1 MRILFAFASYLVGS
15 IPTGYLLVRLTARK
29 EIRQFG
35 SRSMGAT
42 NVLRVK
48 GWRTALP
55 VAAIDVLKG
64 FLPAFFALKYSG
76 DPVFAAFCAFLS
88 VVGHCFPFSIG
99 VRGGKGGATSLGAYA
114 AIACLPLMACL
125 GFFFVVVAVSRHVSL
140 GSLVGSLAFPFLVLL
155 SGGPK
160 GVFVISLAMAV
171 LVTFQHRDN
180 IGRLVKGTERKLGVK
195 SS

>member
-1 MRILFAFASYLVGS
+1 MRIFIAVAAYLVGS

-29 EIRQFG
+29 DIRQLG

-48 GWRTALP
+48 GWRAALP
-55 VAAIDVLKG
+55 VAAIDILKG

-99 VRGGKGGATSLGAYA
+99 FKGGKGVATSLGAYA
-114 AIACLPLMACL
+114 AIDGLPLLACL
-125 GFFFVVVAVSRHVSL
+125 GLFLIVVAISRYVSL
-140 GSLVGSLAFPFLVLL
+140 ASLLGSLAFPFLVLL
-155 SGGPK
+155 AGGPK
-160 GVFVISLAMAV
+160 GVFVVSLAIAALIV
-171 LVTFQHRDN
+171 FQHRGN
-180 IGRLVKGTERKLGVK
+180 IGRLVKGTERKLGDK

>member
-1 MRILFAFASYLVGS
+1 MRILFAFAAYLVGS
-15 IPTGYLLVRLTARK
+15 IPTGYLLVRLTTRK
-29 EIRQFG
+29 DIRQFG

-48 GWRTALP
+48 GWRAALP

-64 FLPAFFALKYSG
+64 FLPAFFALKFSG

-88 VVGHCFPFSIG
+88 VIGHCFPFSIG
-99 VRGGKGGATSLGAYA
+99 FRGGKGVATSLGAYA
-114 AIACLPLMACL
+114 AIAWLPLLAGL
-125 GFFFVVVAVSRHVSL
+125 GLFLVVAAVSRHVSL
-140 GSLVGSLAFPFLVLL
+140 GSIVGSLTFPFLVLL

-160 GVFVISLAMAV
+160 GVFAISLAIAA
-171 LVTFQHRDN
+171 LVVFQHRGN
-180 IGRLVKGTERKLGVK
+180 IGRLVKGTERKLGDK

>member
-1 MRILFAFASYLVGS
+1 MRIFIAVAAYLIGS

-29 EIRQFG
+29 DIRQLG

-48 GWRTALP
+48 GWRAALP

-64 FLPAFFALKYSG
+64 FLPAFIALKYSG

-99 VRGGKGGATSLGAYA
+99 FKGGKGVATSLGAYA
-114 AIACLPLMACL
+114 AISWIPLLACL
-125 GFFFVVVAVSRHVSL
+125 GLFLIVVAVSRYVSL
-140 GSLVGSLAFPFLVLL
+140 ASLLGSLAFPFLVLL
-155 SGGPK
+155 TGGPV
-160 GVFVISLAMAV
+160 GVFVVCLAIAALIV
-171 LVTFQHRDN
+171 VQHRGN
-180 IGRLVKGTERKLGVK
+180 IGRLVKGTERKLGDRT
-195 SS
+195 S

>member
-1 MRILFAFASYLVGS
+1 MRILFALAAYLVGS

-29 EIRQFG
+29 DIRQFG

-42 NVLRVK
+42 NVFRVK

-99 VRGGKGGATSLGAYA
+99 FKGGKGVATSLGAYA
-114 AIACLPLMACL
+114 AIAWLPLLACL
-125 GFFFVVVAVSRHVSL
+125 GLFLVVAAVSRHVSL
-140 GSLVGSLAFPFLVLL
+140 GSLVGSLVFPFLVLL
-155 SGGPK
+155 TGGPK
-160 GVFVISLAMAV
+160 GVFAIGLAIAA
-171 LVTFQHRDN
+171 LVVFQHRGN
-180 IGRLVKGTERKLGVK
+180 IGRLVKGTERKLGDK

>member
-1 MRILFAFASYLVGS
+1 MRVLIAVAAYLVGS

-29 EIRQFG
+29 DIRQYG

-48 GWRTALP
+48 GWKTALP
-55 VAAIDVLKG
+55 VAAFDVLKG

-99 VRGGKGGATSLGAYA
+99 FKGGKGVATSLGAYA
-114 AIACLPLMACL
+114 AIDGLPLLACL
-125 GFFFVVVAVSRHVSL
+125 GLFLIVVAVSRRVSL
-140 GSLVGSLAFPFLVLL
+140 GSLVGSLAFPFIVLIT
-155 SGGPK
+155 GGPR
-160 GVFVISLAMAV
+160 GVFFISLAIAA
-171 LVTFQHRDN
+171 LVVFQHRSN
-180 IGRLVKGTERKLGVK
+180 IGRLVRGTERKLGDR

>member
-1 MRILFAFASYLVGS
+1 MKILFAFASYLVGS

-29 EIRQFG
+29 DIRQFG

-48 GWRTALP
+48 GWRAALP
-55 VAAIDVLKG
+55 VAAIDVFKG

-99 VRGGKGGATSLGAYA
+99 FRGGKGVATSLGAYA
-114 AIACLPLMACL
+114 AIAGLPLMACL
-125 GFFFVVVAVSRHVSL
+125 GFFFVVIAVSRYVSL
-140 GSLVGSLAFPFLVLL
+140 GSIVGSLAFPFIVLL

-160 GVFVISLAMAV
+160 GVFVISLAIAV

-180 IGRLVKGTERKLGVK
+180 IGRLVKGTERKLGDK
-195 SS
+195 SA

>member
-1 MRILFAFASYLVGS
+1 MRIFIAAAAYLVGS

-29 EIRQFG
+29 DIRQFG

-48 GWRTALP
+48 GWRAALP
-55 VAAIDVLKG
+55 VAVIDVLKG
-64 FLPAFFALKYSG
+64 FLPAFFALKYYG

-99 VRGGKGGATSLGAYA
+99 FKGGKGVATSLGAYA
-114 AIACLPLMACL
+114 AIAWVPLLACL
-125 GFFFVVVAVSRHVSL
+125 GLFLMIVAVSRHVSL

-155 SGGPK
+155 TGGPK
-160 GVFVISLAMAV
+160 GVFAISLAITA
-171 LVTFQHRDN
+171 LVVFQHRGN
-180 IGRLVKGTERKLGVK
+180 IGRLVKGTERKLGDT
-195 SS
+195 SP

>member
-1 MRILFAFASYLVGS
+1 MRIFIAVAAYLVGS
-15 IPTGYLLVRLTARK
+15 IPTGFLLVRLTARK
-29 EIRQFG
+29 DIRQFG

-48 GWRTALP
+48 GWSTALL

-99 VRGGKGGATSLGAYA
+99 FRGGKGVATSLGAYA
-114 AIACLPLMACL
+114 AIAWLPLLAGL
-125 GFFFVVVAVSRHVSL
+125 GLFLVVVAVSRYVSL

-155 SGGPK
+155 SGGRK
-160 GVFVISLAMAV
+160 GVFVISLAIAA
-171 LVTFQHRDN
+171 LVIFQHRGN
-180 IGRLVKGTERKLGVK
+180 IGRLVKGTEQKLGDR

>member
-1 MRILFAFASYLVGS
+1 MRIFIAVAAYLVGS
-15 IPTGYLLVRLTARK
+15 IPTGYLLIRLTARK
-29 EIRQFG
+29 DIRQLG
-35 SRSMGAT
+35 SLSMGAT

-48 GWRTALP
+48 GWRAALP

-99 VRGGKGGATSLGAYA
+99 FKGGKGVATSLGAYA
-114 AIACLPLMACL
+114 AIDALPLLACL
-125 GFFFVVVAVSRHVSL
+125 GLFLIIVAVSRHVSL

-155 SGGPK
+155 TGGPR
-160 GVFVISLAMAV
+160 GVFFISFAIAA
-171 LVTFQHRDN
+171 LVVFQHRGN
-180 IGRLVKGTERKLGVK
+180 IGRLVKGTEPKLGDK
-195 SS
+195 SP

>member
-1 MRILFAFASYLVGS
+1 MRILIAVAAYLVGS

-29 EIRQFG
+29 DIRQYG

-48 GWRTALP
+48 GWKTALP
-55 VAAIDVLKG
+55 VAAFDVLKG
-64 FLPAFFALKYSG
+64 FLPAFFALKYSD

-99 VRGGKGGATSLGAYA
+99 FKGGKGVATSLGAYA
-114 AIACLPLMACL
+114 AIDVLPLLASL
-125 GFFFVVVAVSRHVSL
+125 GLFLIVVAVSRRVSL
-140 GSLVGSLAFPFLVLL
+140 GSLVGSLAFPFIVLIT
-155 SGGPK
+155 GGPR
-160 GVFVISLAMAV
+160 GVFFISLAIAA
-171 LVTFQHRDN
+171 LVVFQHRGN
-180 IGRLVKGTERKLGVK
+180 IGRLVKGTERKLGDR

>member
-1 MRILFAFASYLVGS
+1 MKILFAFASYLVGS

-29 EIRQFG
+29 DIRQFG

-48 GWRTALP
+48 GWRAALP

-99 VRGGKGGATSLGAYA
+99 FRGGKGVATSLGAYV

-125 GFFFVVVAVSRHVSL
+125 GFFFIVIAVSRYVSL

-160 GVFVISLAMAV
+160 GVFVISLAIAV

-180 IGRLVKGTERKLGVK
+180 IGRLVKGTERKLGDR

>member
-1 MRILFAFASYLVGS
+1 MRILFAFAAYLVGS

-29 EIRQFG
+29 DIRQFG

-48 GWRTALP
+48 GWRAALP

-99 VRGGKGGATSLGAYA
+99 FRGGKGVATSLGAYA

-180 IGRLVKGTERKLGVK
+180 IGGLVKGTERKLGDK

>member
-1 MRILFAFASYLVGS
+1 MRIFIAVAAYFVGS

-29 EIRQFG
+29 DIRQLG
-35 SRSMGAT
+35 SLSMGAT

-99 VRGGKGGATSLGAYA
+99 FTGGKGVATSLGAYA
-114 AIACLPLMACL
+114 AIDALPLLACL
-125 GFFFVVVAVSRHVSL
+125 GLFLIIVAVSRHVSL

-155 SGGPK
+155 MGGPR
-160 GVFVISLAMAV
+160 GVFFISFAIAA
-171 LVTFQHRDN
+171 LVVFQHRGN
-180 IGRLVKGTERKLGVK
+180 IGRLVKGTEPKLGDK
-195 SS
+195 SP

>member
-1 MRILFAFASYLVGS
+1 VRIFIAVAAYLVGS

-29 EIRQFG
+29 DIRQLG

-48 GWRTALP
+48 GWRAALP
-55 VAAIDVLKG
+55 VAAIDILKG
-64 FLPAFFALKYSG
+64 FLPAFFVLKYSG

-99 VRGGKGGATSLGAYA
+99 FKGGKGVATSLGAYA
-114 AIACLPLMACL
+114 AIDGLPLLACL
-125 GFFFVVVAVSRHVSL
+125 GLFLIVVAVSRYVSL
-140 GSLVGSLAFPFLVLL
+140 ASLIGSLAFPLLVLL
-155 SGGPK
+155 AGGPM
-160 GVFVISLAMAV
+160 GVFVVSLAIAALIV
-171 LVTFQHRDN
+171 FQHRGN
-180 IGRLVKGTERKLGVK
+180 IGRLVKGTERKLGDK